1 MRFKRVNYK
10 NLRLRPGDKISPSY
24 IRLVEKDSRLH
35 QMAQKKSK
43 SAVTDESS
51 QRSVAKGEKDFLAT
65 ALENCQKFNEDFE
78 GPFDKA

>member
-24 IRLVEKDSRLH
+24 IRLVEKDSKLY
-35 QMAQKKSK
+35 QMVQKTSENIVPEEAPKST
-43 SAVTDESS
+43 TD
-51 QRSVAKGEKDFLAT
+51 AKKDFLAT

-78 GPFDKA
+78 GSFDKA

>member
-35 QMAQKKSK
+35 QMAQKKSE
-43 SAVTDESS
+43 STISDESS
-51 QRSVAKGEKDFLAT
+51 QQGAAKKA
-65 ALENCQKFNEDFE
+65 
-78 GPFDKA
+78 FDKA

>member
-35 QMAQKKSK
+35 QMAQKKSESTISDK
-43 SAVTDESS
+43 SS
-51 QRSVAKGEKDFLAT
+51 QQGAAKEV
-65 ALENCQKFNEDFE
+65 
-78 GPFDKA
+78 FDKA